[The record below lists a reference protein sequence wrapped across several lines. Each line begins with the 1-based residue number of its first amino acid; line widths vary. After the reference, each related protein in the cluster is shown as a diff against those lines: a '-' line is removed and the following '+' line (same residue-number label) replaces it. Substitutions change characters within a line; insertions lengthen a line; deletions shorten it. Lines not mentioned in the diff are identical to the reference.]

1 MHKLTLLIP
10 GIAQLL
16 IVRDRE
22 RFLSMLSMLSAGGV
36 PLPDAVRGSAAAM
49 ENSLLRESVDKA
61 ADAVEHGRR
70 LDDELATSP
79 LMSPTALQLISSG
92 LDAAR
97 LGELCDQAAQ
107 LDRELLSRRIALLL
121 GALEPMLILL
131 MGSFV
136 LLIVIAILLPV
147 FELNALVF

>member
-1 MHKLTLLIP
+1 M
-10 GIAQLL
+10 
-16 IVRDRE
+16 
-22 RFLSMLSMLSAGGV
+22 
-36 PLPDAVRGSAAAM
+36 PDAVRDSAAAM
-49 ENSLLRESVDKA
+49 GNSLLRESVDKA

-97 LGELCDQAAQ
+97 LAELCDQAAR
-107 LDRELLSRRIALLL
+107 LDRELLSRRIAMLL
-121 GALEPMLILL
+121 GALEPLLILL
-131 MGSFV
+131 MGGFV

-147 FELNALVF
+147 FELNALVL